1 MTLSTQDKQ
10 LFRPEV
16 VDHRADRLHGEVI
29 LTQTVNSRVLTLFL
43 AAVMGAAAIWL
54 AVGQYSRIET
64 ARGILVTTAGSS
76 KVFALRTG
84 VVSALLVKDGDRV
97 TAGQK
102 LAQVESEQPSE
113 SGARYSAEGAA
124 AFTQQEQLAG
134 QQISLSGARAASE
147 RARLATTLDGLA
159 RQRASLSQQLQLQQ
173 QVVSSTQETFFQ
185 VGKLVEQG
193 YITKLEYERRRQA
206 YISAQ
211 QGLAQLSQQL
221 AAASTDY
228 ARTQVEIGRTGINSQ
243 SEIVDVRNNVQ
254 SIRQQKSR
262 LENEG
267 RYSIEAPIAGRV
279 TAIQTG
285 TGRTVGGA
293 VPIMVIVP
301 DGSPLQAELYVPS
314 RAIGFVRTNQT
325 VRLLY
330 DAFPYQRFG
339 GFEGKIDTI
348 SRVVTSPQETD
359 APFKIEEPVY
369 RVTAT
374 LDAQSLAAFGET
386 VPFQPGMT
394 LTGNIIL
401 ERQSFWGWLMTP
413 FNAVGKRT

>member
-1 MTLSTQDKQ
+1 VTTS

-16 VDHRADRLHGEVI
+16 IDHRADRLHGEVI
-29 LTQTVNSRVLTLFL
+29 LTQTFSARALTAFL
-43 AAVMGAAAIWL
+43 AVVIGAAAIWL
-54 AVGQYSRIET
+54 TVGHYSRIET

-76 KVFALRTG
+76 KVFALRAG
-84 VVSALLVKDGDRV
+84 VVSALFVKDGDVV
-97 TAGQK
+97 TVGQK
-102 LAQVESEQPSE
+102 LALVESEQASA

-124 AFTQQEQLAG
+124 AFAEQEQLAG
-134 QQISLSGARAASE
+134 QQINLSGVRAQSE
-147 RARLATTLDGLA
+147 RVRLSATLEGLGQ
-159 RQRASLSQQLQLQQ
+159 QRESLLRQLQLQQ
-173 QVVSSTQETFFQ
+173 QVVSSTRETFSQ
-185 VGKLVEQG
+185 IGKLVDQG
-193 YITKLEYERRRQA
+193 FITKLEHERRRQA

-211 QGLAQLSQQL
+211 QGLSQLGQQL
-221 AAASTDY
+221 ASANTDY
-228 ARTQVEIGRTGINSQ
+228 ARTQVELGRTRINSQ
-243 SEIVDVRNNVQ
+243 SEIIDVRNTVQ

-262 LENEG
+262 LESEG

-293 VPIMVIVP
+293 VPMMVIVP
-301 DGSPLQAELYVPS
+301 DDSPLKAELYVPS
-314 RAIGFVRTNQT
+314 RAIGFVRAQQT

-339 GFEGKIDTI
+339 SFEGRIDSI

-359 APFKIEEPVY
+359 VPFKIEEPVY

-374 LDAQSLAAFGET
+374 LTAQSLNAFGEQ

-394 LTGNIIL
+394 LTGNIVL

-413 FNAVGKRT
+413 FNAVAKRS

>member
-1 MTLSTQDKQ
+1 MQS

-16 VDHRADRLHGEVI
+16 IEHRAERLHGEVI
-29 LTQTVNSRVLTLFL
+29 LTQTLNGRVLTAFL
-43 AAVMGAAAIWL
+43 AAVIGVAAIWL
-54 AVGQYSRIET
+54 TVGQYSRVET
-64 ARGILVTTAGSS
+64 ARGILVTSAGSS
-76 KVFALRTG
+76 KVFALRAG

-97 TAGQK
+97 SAGQK
-102 LAQVESEQPSE
+102 LALVESEQASAT
-113 SGARYSAEGAA
+113 GARYSAEGAA
-124 AFTQQEQLAG
+124 SLTAQEQLAG
-134 QQISLSGARAASE
+134 QQINLSGARAASE
-147 RARLATTLDGLA
+147 QARLSATLAGLA
-159 RQRASLSQQLQLQQ
+159 QQRASLFQQIELQQ
-173 QVVSSTQETFFQ
+173 QVVSSSRETFQ
-185 VGKLVEQG
+185 QIAGLVEKG
-193 YITKLEYERRRQA
+193 FITRLEQERRRQS

-211 QGLAQLSQQL
+211 QGLAQLRQQL
-221 AAASTDY
+221 ASGNADD
-228 ARTQVEIGRTGINSQ
+228 ARTQTELGRARINSQ

-262 LENEG
+262 LESEG
-267 RYSIEAPIAGRV
+267 RYSIEAPISGRV

-285 TGRTVGGA
+285 AGRTVGGA
-293 VPIMVIVP
+293 VPMMVIVP
-301 DGSPLQAELYVPS
+301 EDSPLKAELYVPS
-314 RAIGFVRTNQT
+314 RAIGFVRARQS

-339 GFEGKIDTI
+339 SFEGKIDTI

-359 APFKIEEPVY
+359 VPFKIEEPVY

-374 LDAQSLAAFGET
+374 LDAQSLAAFGEK